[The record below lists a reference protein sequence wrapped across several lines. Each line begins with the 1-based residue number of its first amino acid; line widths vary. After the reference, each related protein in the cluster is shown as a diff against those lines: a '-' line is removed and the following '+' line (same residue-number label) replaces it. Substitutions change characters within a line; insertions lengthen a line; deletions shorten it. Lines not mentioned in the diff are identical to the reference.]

1 MKADAPRP
9 SLTVIARRTQATAA
23 ANGMTDKVHDE
34 LLRSIKNDP
43 PTRPAQATQT
53 CYFADAQ

>member
-1 MKADAPRP
+1 
-9 SLTVIARRTQATAA
+9 
-23 ANGMTDKVHDE
+23 MTDKVHDE